1 MFSQVPFVPES
12 TTAEFGDYLLK
23 TAETSS
29 LVTDLSSLTFSAPPE
44 GAGAGGEGAN
54 PVPVPTPITRVAP
67 QSLLDRMGKRVA
79 AYIRVSSTKQARPGF
94 GAAHISLEAQL
105 AQIEKFCTDNDLELV
120 KVFEDV
126 GSARVSPNLLPGH
139 KAMLRA
145 ANTVDTVI
153 VSSVCRFSRNL
164 AIGLDSLS
172 KVTKKGAGVLS
183 VSDLALYSGRT
194 NPDKYTWYFGLTYA
208 EKESDAISERVLKS
222 RSYIESRGGTVKA
235 ANFGQKAVRGDD
247 GIRRLVNNEDEQKV
261 IISIIEKNSLGESDK
276 MIAIA
281 LNTSGTLRRGK
292 RWGHAAVRGVINRYN
307 GARAAPY

>member
-222 RSYIESRGGTVKA
+222 RSYIESRG
-235 ANFGQKAVRGDD
+235 DD